1 MHDRVSARRISCKRA
16 VRKVCLVHTACAVC
30 KALNKFLLTTKVWDP
45 TVWMV
50 MSLWMDCLGNALR
63 ITKYLGP
70 LHVYSSP
77 IRWQGAIFRGRAE
90 GD

>member
-1 MHDRVSARRISCKRA
+1 MHDRVSARRMSCKGA
-16 VRKVCLVHTACAVC
+16 VHKACLVHTACAVY
-30 KALNKFLLTTKVWDP
+30 KALNEFFLITKVWDP

-50 MSLWMDCLGNALR
+50 MSLWMGCFGNALR
-63 ITKYLGP
+63 TTKYSGP

-77 IRWQGAIFRGRAE
+77 IRWQDAIFRGRAE